1 MDGPMARSAAVAASA
16 AAVVVATVVLA
27 AFAATRLDNRPG
39 GDPPEPAE
47 PPEWTI
53 ATACPGWS
61 ADPLRSVPVVR
72 LPPDLGPVTDA
83 FICSTTRK
91 IVPDDGE
98 WLFQEARRITGGLEE
113 LLHVYAMPDARP
125 TPTDDTSTVEQI
137 CLFSISITPP
147 IWLHGAAVLAV
158 RPPLGRCGNP
168 IRGVNA
174 ALRRLTT
181 QVVVSEPVRQVS
193 SQLSI
198 DSGCSDQGK
207 NVMSIDAELGEPPSS
222 ESPQPLPIEPHLV
235 CTYQVIESG
244 DDWRLIAADRIGPA
258 QLEPIN
264 SALAESVPE
273 ASCRRGIESR
283 YAVMYPAE
291 RDGEFATYVAVD
303 GCAVQQDNRWWRA
316 SDQLRALLTVG

>member
-1 MDGPMARSAAVAASA
+1 
-16 AAVVVATVVLA
+16 
-27 AFAATRLDNRPG
+27 
-39 GDPPEPAE
+39 
-47 PPEWTI
+47 
-53 ATACPGWS
+53 
-61 ADPLRSVPVVR
+61 VR
-72 LPPDLGPVTDA
+72 LPPDFGPVTDA

-91 IVPDDGE
+91 VVPDDGE

-113 LLHVYAMPDARP
+113 LLPVYAMPDARP
-125 TPTDDTSTVEQI
+125 TPTNDTSTVEQI
-137 CLFSISITPP
+137 CPLSLSITPP

-168 IRGVNA
+168 IRGVYA

-235 CTYQVIESG
+235 CTYQVTESG

-303 GCAVQQDNRWWRA
+303 GCAVQQDDRWWRA
-316 SDQLRALLTVG
+316 SDQLRALLTGG